1 MQSSCHTSPEKGPQH
16 SCAPAV
22 TTSGDSLL
30 GHVSVCQTYL
40 TRKRGLG
47 SADIWCVEILWGDR
61 FAWLKIAL
69 ALGAAT
75 LLCGWATRIYGARY
89 PSAGAIRR
97 NPERFEGRT
106 TVLPPTPVR
115 RSGIDSFLVHTVKV
129 RSKGTWKEGEMVAVR
144 GIVRG
149 GAIEAETVRRLPGY
163 RWKRGAM
170 YGVSGL
176 LAFVILTQLLRRTR
190 LRDGLFV
197 SRY

>member
-1 MQSSCHTSPEKGPQH
+1 M
-16 SCAPAV
+16 
-22 TTSGDSLL
+22 
-30 GHVSVCQTYL
+30 
-40 TRKRGLG
+40 
-47 SADIWCVEILWGDR
+47 EILWGDR
-61 FAWLKIAL
+61 FAWLKVGL
-69 ALGAAT
+69 ALGAVT
-75 LLCGWATRIYGARY
+75 LLCGLGSRVYGTRY

-106 TVLPPTPVR
+106 TVLPPAAIR
-115 RSGIDSFLVHTVKV
+115 RSGIDSFLVHTVEV

-163 RWKRGAM
+163 LWKRGVM
-170 YGVSGL
+170 YGVSAL
-176 LAFVILTQLLRRTR
+176 TAFVILTQLLRRTR